1 MNNSFWTVVGF
12 TVANKV
18 KGKAFLITTLI
29 IALVICIGANLPYL
43 IDKFSGESEPTKI
56 GYLDNGSNGGTD
68 ADIIAMLQSYLAGQ
82 KEPELEIVAIADA
95 GSADAN
101 ESALKQA
108 IIDEKIE
115 GYMEFAKSDSSSF
128 PAVTFKSEELM
139 DMSTTQSLSAAL
151 QSVKMETVLKDS
163 NMTAEQKKLLFEP
176 VEIDSVQISTI
187 EGAGSIG
194 QGKSKSEQA
203 MDMGLVYVILTLLFM
218 AIMITGQL
226 IASEIT
232 AEKSSR
238 VMEVLITSVSPLK
251 GMFGKIFGMFLVG
264 LAQIIIFVAVMV
276 GSLLLPH
283 NADMMSE
290 LNINLADIDPLLVI
304 YAVIFYL
311 AGYFLYATMFAAVGS
326 IVSRTEDLGQALM
339 PITML
344 SFAGYYICLF
354 GGIAN
359 PNAMFV
365 KVTSYIP
372 FFSPYVMLVRLGL
385 EDPPLWQV
393 WASILILLV
402 TIGIVGWFAAKIY
415 RVGVLMYGKRPSLK
429 ELRKAM
435 RAYKV

>member
-12 TVANKV
+12 TVNNKV
-18 KGKAFLITTLI
+18 KGKAFLISTLI
-29 IALVICIGANLPYL
+29 IALVIFIGTNLPYI

-56 GYLDNGSNGGTD
+56 GYLDSSSGGQTD
-68 ADIIAMLQSYLAGQ
+68 AEIIATLKSYLAKQ
-82 KEPELEIVAIADA
+82 EQPDLEIVPIADA
-95 GSADAN
+95 GSVDAN
-101 ESALKQA
+101 EKALKQA
-108 IIDEKIE
+108 ITDGKIE
-115 GYMEFAKSDSSSF
+115 GYIEFAPNDSSAF
-128 PAVTFKSEELM
+128 PAVIFKSEELL
-139 DMSTTQSLSAAL
+139 DTSTTNALSSSLQA
-151 QSVKMETVLKDS
+151 VKTEIVLKDS
-163 NMTAEQKKLLFEP
+163 NMSDEQRKLLFEP
-176 VEIDSVQISTI
+176 VNIDSVQISTI
-187 EGAGSIG
+187 EGAGSVG

-218 AIMITGQL
+218 AIMFTGQL

-232 AEKSSR
+232 VEKSSR

-264 LAQIIIFVAVMV
+264 LAQIIIFIAVMV

-283 NADMMSE
+283 NTEMLNG
-290 LNINLADIDPLLVI
+290 LNINLADIDSMLLI
-304 YAVIFYL
+304 YALIFYL
-311 AGYFLYATMFAAVGS
+311 AGYFLYATMFAAIGS
-326 IVSRTEDLGQALM
+326 IVSRTEDLAQALM
-339 PITML
+339 PVTLL

-359 PNAMFV
+359 PGATFV

-385 EDPPLWQV
+385 ENPPLWQV

-402 TIGIVGWFAAKIY
+402 TIAIVGWFAAKIY
-415 RVGVLMYGKRPSLK
+415 RVGVLMYGKRPTIK